1 MHLGFGSRLKTS
13 SPFLAGFV
21 PLALSLA
28 IGSPALV
35 ATTAAEGENLF
46 QALARGPDGQTLRAS
61 SSAADFNSNGDDRT
75 IKPGETLV
83 LADLS
88 GPGAITHLWN
98 TVASQDPFSGRSLV
112 LRIYWDDLEKPSVEV
127 PLGDFFGVGHGAIA
141 NFHSLP
147 VSVSSYG
154 RSRTCFWRMPFRKRA
169 RLTLTNEDRGFGP
182 VSFYFY
188 VDWEK
193 LASLPED
200 TLYFHARYRQAFPA
214 PPGEYTILDTRGR
227 GHYVGTVYSVQQIQ
241 HGWFGEGDDRFYIDG
256 EKLPSL
262 RGTGTEDYFN
272 DAWGFRTF
280 TAPSHGVTVYEG
292 PFAGDRVSAYRWHLA
307 DPVRFRTALRLA
319 IEHRGSKVTDEG
331 VQTSS
336 SKERADWV
344 SSVAFWY
351 QTPPVVSETPLPPAD
366 KRVAPYR
373 VLPAGTLAHRA
384 TPASL
389 VTTQELGVLY
399 APSKPGAE
407 IAFDFELAQAG
418 RYHVAAV
425 LIESVFSSRYQP
437 MLDGKPVGPELDLCN
452 RGEDWTWYSF
462 DLHDLAAGKH
472 TLAFAGRGASPW
484 QRTKAA
490 GQFAF
495 GMNSL
500 VLLRLE
506 DMAGYE
512 PTAKPEPPKPARNE
526 EAVSPP

>member
-1 MHLGFGSRLKTS
+1 MGKSRLQAPQVLRQIPTWSKQAKLSVAIALLAWTCVDKI
-13 SPFLAGFV
+13 AGFAEPV
-21 PLALSLA
+21 EGILSALTRSYE
-28 IGSPALV
+28 SQSRR
-35 ATTAAEGENLF
+35 E
-46 QALARGPDGQTLRAS
+46 S
-61 SSAADFNSNGDDRT
+61 SSNPDINSNGDDRT

-83 LADLS
+83 LAELT
-88 GPGAITHLWN
+88 GPGAITHMWN

-112 LRIYWDDLEKPSVEV
+112 LRIYWDGLEQTSVEV
-127 PLGDFFGVGHGAIA
+127 PLGDFFGVGQGAIA

-154 RSRTCFWRMPFRKRA
+154 RSRSCFWRMPFRKSA
-169 RLTLTNEDRGFGP
+169 KVTLSNEDRGFGP

-193 LASLPED
+193 LPSLPKD
-200 TLYFHARYRQAFPA
+200 SLYFHASYHQAFPA
-214 PPGEYTILDTRGR
+214 TPGEYVILNTKGR
-227 GHYVGTVYSVQQIQ
+227 GHYVGTVLSVHQVQ

-256 EKLPSL
+256 EKTPSL
-262 RGTGTEDYFN
+262 RGTGTEDYFD

-280 TAPSHGVTVYEG
+280 AAPSHGVTVYEG

-307 DPVRFRTALRLA
+307 DPVRFRTALRVA
-319 IEHRGSKVTDEG
+319 IEHRGSKVTDKG

-344 SSVAFWY
+344 SSAAFWY
-351 QTPPVVSETPLPPAD
+351 QTPPVSNNEPLPPAE

-373 VLPAGTLAHRA
+373 VLPAKTLSQSANP
-384 TPASL
+384 TSL
-389 VTTQELGVLY
+389 VITQELGVLY
-399 APSKPGAE
+399 APSKPDAE
-407 IAFDFELAQAG
+407 IEFTFELAKAG

-437 MLDGKPVGPELDLCN
+437 FLDGRPAGPELDLCN
-452 RGEDWTWYSF
+452 QGEDWSWHTF

-472 TLAFAGRGASPW
+472 SLKFAGRGASPKK
-484 QRTKAA
+484 RTLAQA
-490 GQFAF
+490 QFAF
-495 GMNSL
+495 GLNSL

-512 PTAKPEPPKPARNE
+512 PTPETHPKK
-526 EAVSPP
+526 

>member
-1 MHLGFGSRLKTS
+1 MNHGICARVQRFKLFRFFQAATVL
-13 SPFLAGFV
+13 
-21 PLALSLA
+21 
-28 IGSPALV
+28 PALAV
-35 ATTAAEGENLF
+35 
-46 QALARGPDGQTLRAS
+46 ALAHGSESTLPDLTRAREAQSHRES
-61 SSAADFNSNGDDRT
+61 SSATELNSNGDSRV
-75 IKPGETLV
+75 IKAGQTLV
-83 LADLS
+83 LADLA
-88 GPGAITHLWN
+88 GPGAITHIWN
-98 TVASQDPFSGRSLV
+98 TIAAQDPFAGRSLV
-112 LRIYWDDLEKPSVEV
+112 LRIYWDGLERPSVEA

-154 RSRTCFWRMPFRKRA
+154 RSRTCSWRMPFRKSA
-169 RLTLTNEDRGFGP
+169 KVTLTNEPRGFGD
-182 VSFYFY
+182 VEVYFY

-193 LASLPED
+193 LPGLPD
-200 TLYFHARYRQAFPA
+200 DALYFHARYHQAFPA
-214 PPGEYTILDTRGR
+214 PPGEYTLLETKGR
-227 GHYVGTVYSVQQIQ
+227 GHYVGTVFSVQQIQ
-241 HGWFGEGDDRFYIDG
+241 HGWFGEGDDRFYLDG

-280 TAPSHGVTVYEG
+280 AAPSHGVTVYEG

-307 DPVRFRTALRLA
+307 DPVCFRTGLRFA

-331 VQTSS
+331 AQLSS

-351 QTPPVVSETPLPPAD
+351 QTPPVVSEAPLPLAE
-366 KRVAPYR
+366 KRVAPYH
-373 VLPAGTLAHRA
+373 VLPARSLAHRA
-384 TPASL
+384 TPTSL
-389 VTTQELGVLY
+389 VSTQELGVLY
-399 APSKPGAE
+399 APAKPDAE

-437 MLDGKPVGPELDLCN
+437 LLDGQPVGPELDLCN

-472 TLAFAGRGASPW
+472 TLAFAGRGVSPW

-512 PTAKPEPPKPARNE
+512 PATQSAPSKPARNE
-526 EAVSPP
+526 KPASTP